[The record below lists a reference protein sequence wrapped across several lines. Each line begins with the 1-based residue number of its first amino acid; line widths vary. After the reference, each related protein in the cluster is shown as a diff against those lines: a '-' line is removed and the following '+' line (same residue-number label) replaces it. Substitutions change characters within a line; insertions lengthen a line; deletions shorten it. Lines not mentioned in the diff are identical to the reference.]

1 MAPGAAWDPDS
12 KSAFDYLIWDEL
24 ILLVNLSPSKSW
36 VGTESAGPLF
46 LWVNRYNVILLAS

>member
-12 KSAFDYLIWDEL
+12 KSVFDYLIWDEL

-36 VGTESAGPLF
+36 VGKESAGPLF